1 MNSGNIIP
9 LEAKYL
15 KEVPTV
21 YNGFL
26 ILTHLSMVRIFFVK
40 KRCCLFKDKS
50 MKMEVV

>member
-26 ILTHLSMVRIFFVK
+26 ILTHLSMVRIFLLKNGAVYL
-40 KRCCLFKDKS
+40 RIRA
-50 MKMEVV
+50 